1 MTRAAAPRAGADGEF
16 WLAFAPS
23 GAGPEVGVLMR
34 KDAPQA
40 RLLWPCAAL
49 RWLSRSRPPPPS
61 LPYKVDTSRPSL
73 RTNWTR
79 LVPLAGAR
87 SPRLSRSRPCPP
99 QRGLGQDSPVAALTL
114 RRRAAQVQ
122 TLLGLSRRELNERL
136 WRAVRAGNLD
146 ELTAAAL
153 AGADVNANCSGNDG
167 AMPPLH
173 AAIVAENPRV
183 AARLLALRASVKAHD
198 GSSATALHHAAV
210 VGDAETLAALI
221 AAGAG
226 VRDCASAGMTPLHLA
241 AKVPR
246 RLDPL

>member
-1 MTRAAAPRAGADGEF
+1 VTRAAAPRAGADGEF

-49 RWLSRSRPPPPS
+49 RWLSRSRP
-61 LPYKVDTSRPSL
+61 
-73 RTNWTR
+73 
-79 LVPLAGAR
+79 
-87 SPRLSRSRPCPP
+87 CPP
-99 QRGLGQDSPVAALTL
+99 QRGLGPGSPVGTGESRLTL
-114 RRRAAQVQ
+114 RRRAVQVQ